1 MKASDTVLTDEQL
14 EENIRKDYKEF
25 TIKEQSDE
33 IQDILIWT
41 REAQAKETL
50 RQIVEWLK
58 DNNVIAIGKK
68 TSLGELGLLL
78 TMEKWTELK
87 REVKK

>member
-50 RQIVEWLK
+50 RQIVEWLEEDCPHLSVMYGGFPPRK
-58 DNNVIAIGKK
+58 HECKRCLVD
-68 TSLGELGLLL
+68 
-78 TMEKWTELK
+78 LK
-87 REVKK
+87 SQIK